1 MDNAGDP
8 WREATKA
15 TSGTHFPSTPD
26 QPLAV
31 SEGFHCSDL
40 LTAQA
45 EADATV
51 KAVQQQ
57 GLEAMVG
64 WLAEW
69 KPSAHAH

>member
-1 MDNAGDP
+1 MRAPGDP
-8 WREATKA
+8 WRDATKSA
-15 TSGTHFPSTPD
+15 EGTNFASTAG
-26 QPLAV
+26 QPIAI
-31 SEGFHCSDL
+31 SDGFHCSDL

-69 KPSAHAH
+69 KPSA